1 MYSRFNSQVPPAKP
15 IKPTRLLVNGDE
27 ISRFN
32 LTRENT
38 NYRSLE
44 NGIPKSLPQQ
54 QNPLKPKRALPSI
67 PPKNDNKPLI
77 NKPTEEIKSP
87 QVQMMRIPHLPL
99 ENNYVSRIKPPTS
112 SGSVVQDL
120 VRYPHHNRTDVRY
133 QVPENIL
140 NPTQRYPDRIFYQ
153 QTDLNR
159 QSSGREGNLLE
170 EDRNDNYP
178 MVLKNNYRSGE
189 EIEEPEEGL
198 AIIKD
203 RRKVNLDE
211 SQSDSE
217 GEEYIYWDSDS
228 EFESGCAEIN
238 SELAQKYLKHLE
250 EKKKRDNYRLSQG
263 NEVGI
268 YKTRSQVPQKP
279 LKPKRLQQ
287 QQQLGDYQSIIIDN
301 SITNPSLNVPRPV
314 LPINK
319 PFTNSIP
326 EQLNQNKPILPPRKN
341 YNTHTSVGKRAIE
354 DIPSNEQLAIVL
366 RNNPY
371 NRPLPSLPS
380 VNSVPIDISNYFQ
393 EVKPFD
399 KNKRLMIMD
408 GQIPKVVPSEVR
420 RDQRYT
426 NLNPLGYGNK
436 KEKTIDE
443 KAKETLLDNKK
454 AVISSATEVLK
465 DYKNISSKNTLD
477 LFTMIDETTMLENKP
492 QVFNETVKLIEKNN
506 PHVLYMPEMEE
517 TLKSLDEYYGIK
529 CVFEAE
535 IIPKKFPNMS
545 KERQLKRTFELC
557 NDENKHK
564 IYRLP
569 NNNYLEYDK
578 DLGVWVKY
586 VKGLKDNKLTYAY
599 LTENGWERLNK

>member
-1 MYSRFNSQVPPAKP
+1 MYSRLNSQVPPAKP
-15 IKPTRLLVNGDE
+15 AKPARLLVNGDE

-32 LTRENT
+32 SRENT
-38 NYRSLE
+38 GHRSLV
-44 NGIPKSLPQQ
+44 NGIPRSLPQQ
-54 QNPLKPKRALPSI
+54 KPLKPKRVLPSI
-67 PPKNDNKPLI
+67 PSKNDNIPLI
-77 NKPTEEIKSP
+77 NKTTEEIGRP
-87 QVQMMRIPHLPL
+87 QVQMGIPHLPL
-99 ENNYVSRIKPPTS
+99 ENNYVSMIKPPTS

-198 AIIKD
+198 SIIKD
-203 RRKVNLDE
+203 RSKVNLDE
-211 SQSDSE
+211 ATSDSDV
-217 GEEYIYWDSDS
+217 EEYIYWDSDS

-238 SELAQKYLKHLE
+238 SELAQRYLKHLE
-250 EKKKRDNYRLSQG
+250 EKEKRNNHISPSQG

-268 YKTRSQVPQKP
+268 YKLKQVPEKP

-287 QQQLGDYQSIIIDN
+287 PQMEDSQSVVDD
-301 SITNPSLNVPRPV
+301 SMRRTSYTPRPV
-314 LPINK
+314 LPLK
-319 PFTNSIP
+319 RPLTNSTS
-326 EQLNQNKPILPPRKN
+326 EQLIQNKPILPSRKN
-341 YNTHTSVGKRAIE
+341 LPYYNMYISVVKRAIE
-354 DIPSNEQLAIVL
+354 DIPSNEQLEIVL

-371 NRPLPSLPS
+371 NRPLPTLPP
-380 VNSVPIDISNYFQ
+380 VKRVPIGISNYFQ

-408 GQIPKVVPSEVR
+408 GQIPITTASEVS
-420 RDQRYT
+420 RDQSY
-426 NLNPLGYGNK
+426 LNVNQLKYGDK
-436 KEKTIDE
+436 KAETINE

-454 AVISSATEVLK
+454 AVISATTEVLK

-492 QVFNETVKLIEKNN
+492 QVFKETVKLIEENN

-517 TLKSLDEYYGIK
+517 TLKSLDKYYGIK

-535 IIPKKFPNMS
+535 IVPKRFLNMS
-545 KERQLKRTFELC
+545 KQKQLEKTFELC
-557 NDENKHK
+557 NDQNQHK

-586 VKGLKDNKLTYAY
+586 VKGMKDNKIKYAY
-599 LTENGWERLNK
+599 LTDSGWENFKRY